1 MCCTLVDFKLS
12 KSMND
17 GSAMQFWL
25 FTIRVAADNN
35 SSLPKLKE
43 LFVRYSG
50 CMPGGE
56 ISSGASVNTLFG
68 SNSAASKKI

>member
-1 MCCTLVDFKLS
+1 
-12 KSMND
+12 MND

-25 FTIRVAADNN
+25 FTIRVAANN
-35 SSLPKLKE
+35 NTSLPKLKE

-50 CMPGGE
+50 CMPAGE
-56 ISSGASVNTLFG
+56 IAAGTNVNSLFG